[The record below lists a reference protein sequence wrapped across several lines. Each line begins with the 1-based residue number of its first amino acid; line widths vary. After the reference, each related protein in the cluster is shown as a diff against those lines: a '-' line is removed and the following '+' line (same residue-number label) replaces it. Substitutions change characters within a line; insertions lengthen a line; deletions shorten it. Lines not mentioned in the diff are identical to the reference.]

1 MRHRKPRRF
10 RHRSNGRS
18 HQHRINGKE
27 QTLLGS
33 SSFSNDRRGIFK
45 SYQSP
50 DKLVEKYNSLA
61 KEALTSGD
69 KILSENYL
77 QHADH
82 FARVISIRNLNQ
94 SNTANNVPPKTF
106 EENSVKD
113 KVVDTNKVVEEK
125 K

>member
-1 MRHRKPRRF
+1 MRHRKPRSF

-94 SNTANNVPPKTF
+94 SNTANNEPPKTF
-106 EENSVKD
+106 EENSVKN
-113 KVVDTNKVVEEK
+113 KEVDTNKTVEEK

>member
-33 SSFSNDRRGIFK
+33 SSFSYDRRGIFK

>member
-33 SSFSNDRRGIFK
+33 HSFSNDRRGNFK

-50 DKLVEKYNSLA
+50 DKLVEKYNTLA

>member
-94 SNTANNVPPKTF
+94 SNTANNEPPKTF
-106 EENSVKD
+106 EENSVKN
-113 KVVDTNKVVEEK
+113 KEVDTNKTVEEK